1 MKETKNAKNA
11 PYGFASEPNG
21 EIPCPT
27 AEMPPRGGKA
37 GKKDVRAVLA
47 SVQEYLDLAIE
58 DAQAQIKGQVD
69 LAWAKGEKETRENI
83 FFLEGRKLSLLEIRN
98 FLRRELKH
106 D

>member
-21 EIPCPT
+21 EIPYPT
-27 AEMPPRGGKA
+27 AETPPRGGKA
-37 GKKDVRAVLA
+37 GKKDVREVLTTI
-47 SVQEYLDLAIE
+47 QEYLDLAIE

-98 FLRRELKH
+98 FIRRELKH